1 MIDVILMNGGT
12 PDHVGIIPLML
23 NLDDM
28 RPARDQ
34 LDEHYQHGGGWRPQG
49 KFESKGWGRLKYP
62 GDPIMVPLAEI
73 PFRDETIRIYQ
84 YGYVAI
90 FQKDGTFEAAR
101 MD

>member
-1 MIDVILMNGGT
+1 MIVIQLMNGGT
-12 PDHVGIIPLML
+12 ADNCGLIPRML
-23 NLDDM
+23 DLDDP

-34 LDEHYQHGGGWRPQG
+34 LDSNYQHGGGWRPQG
-49 KFESKGWGRLKYP
+49 KFESKGWGRLQYP

-73 PFRDETIRIYQ
+73 AFRDETIRIYQ